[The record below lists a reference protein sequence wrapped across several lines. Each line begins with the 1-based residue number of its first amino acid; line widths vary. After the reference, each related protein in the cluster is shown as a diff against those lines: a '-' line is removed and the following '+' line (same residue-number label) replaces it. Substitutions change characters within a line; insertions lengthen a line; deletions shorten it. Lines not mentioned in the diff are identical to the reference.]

1 MANMSGDG
9 NFTSKLDQ
17 VVLTSPRGALAL
29 MSALNIFLS
38 ITACLGNTLILVSLH
53 KVSSIHSPTKSFFR
67 CLAVS
72 DLSVGL
78 IVQPLYAT
86 LIMSPLIKMDVK
98 VVFMISQVRDA
109 FGWCLCGVS
118 MLTSTAISVDRLL
131 ALLLG
136 MRYRRVVTLRRVR
149 VVIFCF
155 WFINISLGSIRIS
168 RTDIAFKAVSIV
180 LPLSLGISFSCYTR
194 IFLKLRYQQVQVPQ
208 GQANEGEI
216 PVNMARYKKSVSSI
230 LWVQLGLV
238 ACYAP
243 WGIAV
248 VLYVN
253 GIRNDDAWLVS
264 ETLIYLNSSVNP
276 ILYCWKIRAV
286 RQAVKDTI
294 RQLYY

>member
-1 MANMSGDG
+1 MTEDG
-9 NFTSKLDQ
+9 NFTSKLKQ

-38 ITACLGNTLILVSLH
+38 ITACLGNTPILVSLH
-53 KVSSIHSPTKSFFR
+53 RVSSIHSPKKSFLR

-86 LIMSPLIKMDVK
+86 VIMSLLIKMDIK
-98 VVFMISQVRDA
+98 MVFMISQVRDA

-118 MLTSTAISVDRLL
+118 IFTSTAISVDRLL

-136 MRYRRVVTLRRVR
+136 LRYRYVVTLRRVR
-149 VVIFCF
+149 VIF
-155 WFINISLGSIRIS
+155 WFWFVNVSLGSIRIS
-168 RTDIAFKAVSIV
+168 RRDIACKAASTV
-180 LPLSLGISFSCYTR
+180 LPLSLVISLFCYTR
-194 IFLKLRYQQVQVPQ
+194 IFFRLRHQRVQVAQ

-216 PVNMARYKKSVSSI
+216 PVNMARYKKLVSSI
-230 LWVQLGLV
+230 LWVQLALV

-253 GIRNDDAWLVS
+253 GIAHYKAWLVS
-264 ETLIYLNSSVNP
+264 ETLIFLNSSVNP

-286 RQAVKDTI
+286 RQSVKDTI
-294 RQLYY
+294 RELYC